1 MNESRFLGT
10 GWSFP
15 PTFEQVTQGLVT
27 SSKTDNINQSIN
39 IILQTPRASRPLQP
53 EFGCD
58 LQRFLFKKLTASLQ
72 EEIVQSV
79 KTSLLNDEPRIV
91 VDKVE
96 TKVEHDLA
104 SSITLY
110 IYYTVKQT
118 NSRHNYVY
126 PFSLQEGTN
135 LQASP

>member
-1 MNESRFLGT
+1 MKESSFLGT

-15 PTFEQVTQGLVT
+15 PTFEQGNYQLTMT
-27 SSKTDNINQSIN
+27 KTEDNINQSID
-39 IILQTPRASRPLQP
+39 IILKTPRGSRPLQP
-53 EFGCD
+53 EFGSN
-58 LQRFLFKKLTASLQ
+58 LNRFLFRKLNATCQ
-72 EEIVQSV
+72 EEIEQSV
-79 KTSLLNDEPRIV
+79 KMSLLNDEPRIV

-96 TKVEHDLA
+96 TRLQQDLGSTVA
-104 SSITLY
+104 VF

-135 LQASP
+135 LTVL

>member
-1 MNESRFLGT
+1 MKESSFLGT

-15 PTFEQVTQGLVT
+15 PTFEQGNYQLTMT
-27 SSKTDNINQSIN
+27 KTEDNINQSID
-39 IILQTPRASRPLQP
+39 IILKTPRGSRPLQP
-53 EFGCD
+53 EFGSN
-58 LQRFLFKKLTASLQ
+58 LNRFLFRKLNATCQ
-72 EEIVQSV
+72 EEIEQSV
-79 KTSLLNDEPRIV
+79 KMSLLNDEPRIV

-96 TKVEHDLA
+96 TRLQQDFGSTVA
-104 SSITLY
+104 VF

-135 LQASP
+135 LTVL